1 MKRKNIIIKKEALE
15 LKIKPSSYKVLN
27 ILILYSDK
35 NGRCYPSVRMIEE
48 KYHLSHTTI
57 NEALKELEANHII
70 MRFKRKKGTGKI
82 DSNEYIIAPQFLAE
96 SIRKNQQVLEIPG
109 YDWLNDTEE
118 GEE

>member
-57 NEALKELEANHII
+57 NEALKELETNHII
-70 MRFKRKKGTGKI
+70 MKFKRKKGTGKI
-82 DSNEYIIAPQFLAE
+82 DSNEYIIAPQYLPE
-96 SIRKNQQVLEIPG
+96 SIRKKQELFD